1 MREGDEEGDGTQHPE
16 LSRLNYRLQEE
27 RRERTKL
34 EAELVKLYQ
43 EVKELTERGEA
54 VYVRTPAMVTEAQQ
68 KHENLERLL
77 VLAGR
82 SDQDPLWRTVLSYA
96 DEHERNE
103 RQAGLRPGL
112 SDGERHYEAGR
123 AASASD
129 FASALRDLKLKAELE
144 ARKVARAEK

>member
-1 MREGDEEGDGTQHPE
+1 MKWFGRTDTDARAEV
-16 LSRLNYRLQEE
+16 SRLNYALQEE
-27 RRERTKL
+27 RRERRKL
-34 EAELVKLYQ
+34 EEEVRRGYAALAEAEKR
-43 EVKELTERGEA
+43 ERQL
-54 VYVRTPAMVTEAQQ
+54 YVRTPVMVTEAQQ
-68 KHENLERLL
+68 KHANIERLL

-103 RQAGLRPGL
+103 RQNGLRPGL

-129 FASALRDLKLKAELE
+129 FATALRDLKLKAEAE
-144 ARKVARAEK
+144 ARKAEKK